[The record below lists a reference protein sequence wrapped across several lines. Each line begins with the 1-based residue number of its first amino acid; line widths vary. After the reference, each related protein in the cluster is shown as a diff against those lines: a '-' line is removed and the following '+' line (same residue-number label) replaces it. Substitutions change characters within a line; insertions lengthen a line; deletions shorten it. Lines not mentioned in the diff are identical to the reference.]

1 MDYMQI
7 AESPLLYFLVGVV
20 GIGSV
25 LIIAIVF
32 LKKSWKRAKQIGFSH
47 EELVNVVKS
56 SLSFSF
62 VPSIAIVIGFFGL
75 AAMLGVPWPWYRLS
89 VVGSVAYEIMAAN
102 LALGSLGKELVTATA
117 TDFTL
122 IMYVMS
128 VSVTGGLITILFLG
142 KRLQEGT
149 MKLKEKDSRWGAL
162 GNSCFM
168 LTIVIVMLIPMII
181 EGGVT
186 LLTLLT
192 SAIVALILSLLVRKG
207 VTWLNNFI
215 LAICLIVAMASSVLW
230 TYLLA

>member
-7 AESPLLYFLVGVV
+7 AESPILYFLVGFV

-25 LIIAIVF
+25 LIIATIF
-32 LKKSWKRAKQIGFSH
+32 LKKSWKRAKEIGFTH
-47 EELVNVVKS
+47 EELVDVVKS

-89 VVGSVAYEIMAAN
+89 VVGSVAYEIMASN
-102 LALGSLGKELVTATA
+102 IALGSLGKELATATA

-142 KRLQEGT
+142 KKLQEGT
-149 MKLKEKDSRWGAL
+149 MNLKEKDTRWGAV

-168 LTIVIVMLIPMII
+168 LTIVVVLLIPMII
-181 EGGVT
+181 EGGVS

-192 SAIVALILSLLVRKG
+192 SAIVAGILSIIVKKG
-207 VTWLNNFI
+207 AKWLSNFI

-230 TYLLA
+230 TNLLG